1 MLREETVEPAKLE
14 LLKKITSIPDFS
26 YFRLVGGLALS
37 LLFGHRKS
45 IDLDLFTTD
54 SLEKETLSQ
63 ILTDFFLSF
72 TSLENKSKAILKRHI
87 QDIKVDFVS
96 LKDQFIYFPDIID
109 NIPFAHIEDLSAL
122 KLNAIKGRGA
132 KKFF

>member
-1 MLREETVEPAKLE
+1 MLREETVDPAKLE

-26 YFRLVGGLALS
+26 YFRLVDGSALS

-45 IDLDLFTTD
+45 IDLDLFTSE

-63 ILTDFFLSF
+63 ILTDSFFTF
-72 TSLENKSKAILKRHI
+72 TSLENKSKAILQRYI
-87 QDIKVDFVS
+87 QDIKIDFVS
-96 LKDQFIYFPDIID
+96 LNDQFIYLPNIND

-132 KKFF
+132 KKIF